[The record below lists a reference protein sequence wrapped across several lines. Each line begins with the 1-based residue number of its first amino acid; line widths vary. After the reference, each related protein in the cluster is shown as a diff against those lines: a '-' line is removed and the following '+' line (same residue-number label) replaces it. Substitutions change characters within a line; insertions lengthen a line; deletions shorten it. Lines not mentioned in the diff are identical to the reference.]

1 MSSKPVLCAFDASE
15 PSILAAHT
23 AAWLAEALDAPL
35 ELASVVDPDDLPALP
50 PHGAGMDPHVR
61 DALPEIQEQ
70 VAEDAARAELEAAL
84 GALAHTAV
92 SGTVLS
98 GPAPAVLR
106 RYALERAAVLLVTGT
121 SARRGLQRLLLGSVS
136 GTLAAEAPCPVV
148 VVPPG
153 AALREPGPVLVG
165 DDGSEH
171 GRRAVQHAEVLA
183 ARLGREVVRVHVEDE
198 QPVDALA
205 RVAHEQQACLV
216 VAGTRGRGALR
227 SRIFGSVATGLTAV
241 ASRPVMLVSD
251 HAVPQVPAQEGSGS
265 WVGAQGRVQWSD
277 SHAAAWIGLLETHK
291 RLTRELEAELDA
303 THGLTLSS
311 LELLSRLA
319 TADDQQL
326 RLTTLAEVAGLSL
339 SRVSRVVDALEQR
352 GLVERRADA
361 DDARA
366 KRAAITP
373 AGLEQL
379 HAALRT
385 HFAGVERAF
394 FEHLAEE
401 DVETLARVFRRFRR
415 S

>member
-1 MSSKPVLCAFDASE
+1 MSTGPVLCAFDASE

-35 ELASVVDPDDLPALP
+35 ELVTVIDTDDLPALP
-50 PHGAGMDPHVR
+50 PRGAGIDPLVR

-84 GALAHTAV
+84 SALPHVEVTG
-92 SGTVLS
+92 SVLT
-98 GPAPAVLR
+98 GPAPPVIR
-106 RYALERAAVLLVTGT
+106 RRAIDRAAALLVTGT

-165 DDGSEH
+165 DDHSPHGS
-171 GRRAVQHAEVLA
+171 RAVRHAEAVG
-183 ARLGREVVRVHVEDE
+183 ARLRREVVCVHVEDE
-198 QPVDALA
+198 DPVHALA
-205 RVAHEQQACLV
+205 RAAREQRACLV
-216 VAGTRGRGALR
+216 VVGTRGRGLVR
-227 SRIFGSVATGLTAV
+227 SQIFGSVSTGLIA
-241 ASRPVMLVSD
+241 AAGRPVMLVSP
-251 HAVPQVPAQEGSGS
+251 HAVTDLASEEGRQP
-265 WVGAQGRVQWSD
+265 WVGGEGAVQWSD

-291 RLTRELEAELDA
+291 RLTRALEAELDA
-303 THGLTLSS
+303 AHELTISS

-319 TADDQQL
+319 TAAEQQL
-326 RLTTLAEVAGLSL
+326 RLTTLAEDAGLSL
-339 SRVSRVVDALEQR
+339 SRVSRILDGLER
-352 GLVERRADA
+352 RELVERRADA

-373 AGLEQL
+373 AGLELL
-379 HAALRT
+379 HAGLRT

-394 FEHLAEE
+394 FDHVSE
-401 DVETLARVFRRFRR
+401 DDIETLARVFRPFRR
-415 S
+415 T